1 MESVEKTI
9 IKEVI
14 DALTETLEGMENEE
28 IFELTQED
36 ISDSL
41 IYNEL
46 NDEERKVAY
55 TFVTEYEDL
64 LPSFRIIEHLYV
76 LTKIISSLTEPE
88 DEPINALKIINAIY
102 HDIAMVDGSEIIIKI
117 EER

>member
-1 MESVEKTI
+1 MENIEKTI
-9 IKEVI
+9 IQEVI
-14 DALTETLEGMENEE
+14 DALTETLEEMKDEE
-28 IFELTQED
+28 ILELTQEEVD
-36 ISDSL
+36 NSL
-41 IYNEL
+41 IYSEL
-46 NDEERKVAY
+46 NDEEKKIAY

-64 LPSFRIIEHLYV
+64 LPSFRIIEHLYI

-102 HDIAMVDGSEIIIKI
+102 HDISMIDDSEITIKI